1 MISLE
6 QVNLLETRVAKAIE
20 YVERT
25 SGENAA
31 LRVKLGSYQKRID
44 ELEVLIARFKED
56 QARIEDGILAALDRL
71 NQFEDAI
78 EKSLGGK
85 TGLMASASAV
95 QSEAKAKPA
104 ADSYA
109 SAGSDASKESVAPSG
124 DDVPSEDAGGMSF
137 EIPEEESAEDDIADP
152 LEELSLNEEDDKPPM
167 DGELDIF

>member
-6 QVNLLETRVAKAIE
+6 QVNLLETKVAKAIE
-20 YVERT
+20 YVERA

-31 LRVKLGSYQKRID
+31 LRVKLESYQKRID
-44 ELEVLIARFKED
+44 ELEALIRRFKED
-56 QARIEDGILAALDRL
+56 QARIEEGILSALDRL

-78 EKSLGGK
+78 GKSLAGE

-104 ADSYA
+104 AVSY
-109 SAGSDASKESVAPSG
+109 ASKESIAPSEDDAPSG
-124 DDVPSEDAGGMSF
+124 GEGGMSF

-152 LEELSLNEEDDKPPM
+152 LEELSLNEEDDKPSTT
-167 DGELDIF
+167 GELDIF